1 MGRAIHPQNKIIMN
15 TQYMNNSVQNIFL
28 SAIKASRFNPR
39 KTFNET
45 DLTELADSIEA
56 QGVLQP
62 IMVRPKDDIF
72 EIVYGERRYKASLI
86 AGLETIPAIVR
97 ELSDNDAIECAL
109 TENLQRQDVSPVEEA
124 SAFQSLIQNNHYD
137 ISSLMAKFAKS
148 ESYIRSRLRLC
159 TLIAPFADLLIS
171 EEINLV
177 ITLELCKYS
186 KEMQEEI
193 FEDHY
198 ATDNSYQNWIG
209 KRAKDV
215 VEMVGHNYTTNLN
228 GYFFDK
234 TACFDCKYSNT
245 HSLFGDAEGCERCLN
260 VVCLKRKNTEYI
272 VERAITTHEN
282 NPELPLAR
290 TEYHYNEEAVEQ
302 LTDKEYNIEV
312 ISYCQECP
320 TPPTTLQAEDFE
332 TEEEYQ
338 QAKGEF
344 EKEFIEYQA
353 ESAELYQKYENG
365 EIRMFARIGTRGV
378 SLGYVY
384 NSSNGSTC
392 NSQVIET
399 PLMKLTKQDERNK
412 EIERE
417 KTIADTKI
425 LIQEIDLNKSDF
437 TALEESITYFAMLK
451 QLRNEHFG
459 LMGIEESKYYLSD
472 KERLQI
478 VMNLTETQKTIIS
491 RDFIVNTLKDAFRD
505 DATSELLLAF
515 AEQHSPNALAEIKN
529 KHNEVYEKRHQRI
542 TEKIDAINAQSE
554 GEETYD
560 ENDLPQEIDTN
571 FEQE

>member
-1 MGRAIHPQNKIIMN
+1 MN
-15 TQYMNNSVQNIFL
+15 TQYINNNVQNIFL
-28 SAIKASRFNPR
+28 SAIKASSFNPR
-39 KTFNET
+39 KTFNKI

-86 AGLETIPAIVR
+86 AGLATIPAIVR

-159 TLIAPFADLLIS
+159 TLIAPFTDLFIS
-171 EEINLV
+171 EEINL
-177 ITLELCKYS
+177 IIALELCKYS
-186 KEMQEEI
+186 KETQEEI

-209 KRAKDV
+209 KRTKDV
-215 VEMVGHNYTTNLN
+215 VEMVRHNYTTNLN
-228 GYFFDK
+228 DYFFDK
-234 TACFDCKYSNT
+234 TACFDCKFNSNT
-245 HSLFGDAEGCERCLN
+245 HSLFGDADSCGRCLN
-260 VVCLKRKNTEYI
+260 AACLKLKNTEYI
-272 VERAITTHEN
+272 VERAITAHEN

-312 ISYCQECP
+312 ISYCQEYP
-320 TPPTTLQAEDFE
+320 KPTTAPQAEDFE

-344 EKEFIEYQA
+344 EEEFIEYQA

-365 EIRMFARIGTRGV
+365 EIRMFAKIGTRGV
-378 SLGYVY
+378 SLGYMY
-384 NSSNGSTC
+384 NSSNTNTS
-392 NSQVIET
+392 NSQAAKT

-417 KTIADTKI
+417 KTIAEIKS
-425 LIQEIDLNKSDF
+425 LIQEIDLTKSDF
-437 TALEESITYFAMLK
+437 TALEGSITYFAMLK
-451 QLRNEHFG
+451 QLRSEYFG
-459 LMGIEESKYYLSD
+459 LMGIDQESKYYLSD

-478 VMNLTETQKTIIS
+478 VMNLTEIQKTIIS
-491 RDFIVNTLKDAFRD
+491 RDFILNTLKDAFRD
-505 DATSELLLAF
+505 DATSEFLLAF
-515 AEQHSPNALAEIKN
+515 AEQHAPDALAEIKN
-529 KHNEVYEKRHQRI
+529 KHNEVYEKRHLRI
-542 TEKIDAINAQSE
+542 IEKIDAINAQSE
-554 GEETYD
+554 GEELYD

>member
-1 MGRAIHPQNKIIMN
+1 MN
-15 TQYMNNSVQNIFL
+15 TQDMNNSVQYIFL
-28 SAIKASRFNPR
+28 SAIKTSSFNPR
-39 KTFNET
+39 KMFNET
-45 DLTELADSIEA
+45 DLTELADSIET

-86 AGLETIPAIVR
+86 AGFATIPAIVR

-109 TENLQRQDVSPVEEA
+109 TENLQRKNISPVEEA
-124 SAFQSLIQNNHYD
+124 TAFQSLIQNNRYD
-137 ISSLMAKFAKS
+137 ISRLMAKFAKS

-159 TLIAPFADLLIS
+159 NLIALFADLLIS
-171 EEINLV
+171 EEINLTV
-177 ITLELCKYS
+177 ALELCKYS
-186 KEMQEEI
+186 NETQEEI
-193 FEDHY
+193 YEDHY
-198 ATDNSYQNWIG
+198 ATDNNYKNWIG

-215 VEMVGHNYTTNLN
+215 VEMIERNYTANLN
-228 GYFFDK
+228 DYFFDK
-234 TACFDCKYSNT
+234 TVCFDCKLNSNT
-245 HSLFGDAEGCERCLN
+245 QSLFGDTDGCGRCLN
-260 VVCLKRKNTEYI
+260 ATCLKSKNTEYI

-302 LTDKEYNIEV
+302 LTDKEYDIEV
-312 ISYCQECP
+312 INYSRECP
-320 TPPTTLQAEDFE
+320 IPPNVPQADDYE
-332 TEEEYQ
+332 TDEEYQ
-338 QAKGEF
+338 QVKGEY
-344 EKEFIEYQA
+344 EEELIEYQT
-353 ESAELYQKYENG
+353 ESAELHQKYENG
-365 EIRMFARIGTRGV
+365 EIRMFAKIGTRGV
-378 SLGYVY
+378 SLGYVH
-384 NSSNGSTC
+384 NSSNGSTS
-392 NSQVIET
+392 NIQVIET

-437 TALEESITYFAMLK
+437 TALEESITNFAMLK

-459 LMGIEESKYYLSD
+459 LMGIEESKYYLRD

-478 VMNLTETQKTIIS
+478 VMNLTEIQKIIIR
-491 RDFIVNTLKDAFRD
+491 RDFIQNTLKDAFRD

-515 AEQHSPNALAEIKN
+515 AEQHAPDALAEIKN
-529 KHNEVYEKRHQRI
+529 KYNEVYERRHQRI

-560 ENDLPQEIDTN
+560 ENDLPQEIDTD